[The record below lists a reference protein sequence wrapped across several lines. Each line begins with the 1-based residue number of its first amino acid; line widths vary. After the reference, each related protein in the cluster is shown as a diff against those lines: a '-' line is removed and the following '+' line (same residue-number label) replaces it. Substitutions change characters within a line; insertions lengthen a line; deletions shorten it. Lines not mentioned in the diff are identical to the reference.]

1 MNEQKNKGLQDQIA
15 EIQKRRMLMKVVEQ
29 KFRKAVGRQCAL
41 DPVSWGH
48 AGLHPGKPGLLQ
60 GEDREGKG
68 EKVVP

>member
-1 MNEQKNKGLQDQIA
+1 
-15 EIQKRRMLMKVVEQ
+15 MLMKVVEQ